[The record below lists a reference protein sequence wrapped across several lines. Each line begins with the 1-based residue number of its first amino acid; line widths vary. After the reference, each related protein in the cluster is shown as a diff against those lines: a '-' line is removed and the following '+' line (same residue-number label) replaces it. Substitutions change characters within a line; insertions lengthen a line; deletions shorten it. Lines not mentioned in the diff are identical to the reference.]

1 MAEISP
7 EIWLIRRGET
17 EWSRAGRHTKRIDL
31 PLTPPDARQAAELG
45 RHLGGRRF
53 ALVLAGPLGR
63 VQETCRLA
71 RYTAAAAPM
80 EDLSVWDRGDY
91 EGWKPDW
98 RLVWREPS

>member
-1 MAEISP
+1 MAVHIKP
-7 EIWLIRRGET
+7 DR
-17 EWSRAGRHTKRIDL
+17 
-31 PLTPPDARQAAELG
+31 PPPTPPDARQAAELG

-53 ALVLAGPLGR
+53 ALVLAGPLVR

-91 EGWKPDW
+91 EGWKPDS